1 MQVSGRALDA
11 KRLQDTMMGVPGVKE
26 VNVSRYIPRKGA
38 VHLDIRVSPAAD
50 GQIGPPAADGQIGP
64 PPADG
69 QIGPNKGESN
79 GGTGT
84 AGAQQGHVGDGSKQ
98 GASGAAGAHKTRIHV
113 EIAYDLEVIGP
124 RDLRDALIVCYR
136 CHLHSIPSLLS
147 SFSLYSSVRIPGLAA
162 LVKCKT
168 TLGSSSQDKI
178 LKIFNL
184 SDAFG

>member
-38 VHLDIRVSPAAD
+38 VHLDIRVSPA
-50 GQIGPPAADGQIGP
+50 
-64 PPADG
+64 ADG